1 MKKWN
6 ARQVFSLFVLILGVF
21 FIAGCG
27 GGGGGG
33 GDTPGTP
40 GTDTTA
46 PTVTATVPLN
56 NAGAVAINTKI
67 TATFSEAMDPLTITT
82 ATFTLKQGA
91 VDVAGTVTYSGVTAV
106 FRPAANFAASTIY
119 TATITTGA
127 KDVAGNA
134 LAANKVWTFT
144 TGTATDT
151 TAPTSTLTVPAN
163 AAAGVAINTK
173 ISATFSEAM
182 DPATI
187 TGTTFTVV
195 NTTLGGTA
203 VAGDVT
209 YVSKVAT
216 FTPTNNLAAS
226 NTFTATIT
234 TGAKDLA
241 DNALA
246 ANKVWTFNTGA
257 TADTTAP
264 TIASTSPADLATA
277 VILSKRVTASFSE
290 AMDPLTI
297 TNLTFTLKQG
307 ATAVSG
313 AVTYTGLVATFAPDS
328 NLASNTTY
336 TATVTTGVKDLA
348 GNALASDKVW
358 SFTTVTVAPLGPAA
372 VDLGTAGD
380 FVILTKT
387 GITTTG
393 VTAITGDIG
402 ASPIAATGI
411 QGFGLIMDAS
421 NTFSTSPGI
430 VIGKVYASDYTPPT
444 PAKMTTAVSDME
456 TAYTDAAGRTTPDGT
471 ELYAGNLTG
480 QTFTPGLYKWS
491 TGISID
497 AAGTVTLNGG
507 ANDVWIFQ
515 VAGDITVNPGAGVT
529 LLGGALAKNVFWQ
542 VGGGTGVLFDTTST
556 FKGVILATKAI
567 VFKNGA
573 TLVNGRALAQTNVTL
588 IGNTVTEP
596 AP

>member
-1 MKKWN
+1 MKRWN
-6 ARQVFSLFVLILGVF
+6 ARQAFFLFVLILSVF

-27 GGGGGG
+27 GGGGGEG
-33 GDTPGTP
+33 GGGTP
-40 GTDTTA
+40 GSSDTTL
-46 PTVTATVPLN
+46 PTVTAVFPLN
-56 NAGAVAINTKI
+56 NAGDVAINMKI
-67 TATFSEAMDPLTITT
+67 TATFSEAMDATTITT
-82 ATFTLKQGA
+82 ATFTVKQGTTP
-91 VDVAGTVTYSGVTAV
+91 VSGTVTYSGVTAV
-106 FRPAANFAASTIY
+106 FRPASNFAAGTVY
-119 TATITTGA
+119 TATMTTGA
-127 KDVAGNA
+127 KDAAGNA
-134 LAANKVWTFT
+134 LAANKIWTFT
-144 TGTATDT
+144 TGTTTDT
-151 TAPTSTLTVPAN
+151 TAPTAAFTDPAD
-163 AAAGVAINTK
+163 AAVGVAINRK
-173 ISATFSEAM
+173 ITATFAEEM

-203 VAGDVT
+203 VAGEVT

-216 FTPTNNLAAS
+216 FTPTSNLATS
-226 NTFTATIT
+226 TTFTATIT

-241 DNALA
+241 GNALA
-246 ANKVWTFNTGA
+246 VNKVWTFTTG
-257 TADTTAP
+257 TTIDTTAP
-264 TIASTSPADLATA
+264 TVTSTSPADLATG
-277 VILSKRVTASFSE
+277 VVLSKRVTATFSE
-290 AMDPLTI
+290 VLDPLTI

-313 AVTYTGLVATFAPDS
+313 IATYSGLIATFTPDS

-336 TATVTTGVKDLA
+336 TATVTTGAKDIA
-348 GNALASDKVW
+348 GNALASNKVW
-358 SFTTVTVAPLGPAA
+358 SFTTLASVPLGPAA

-402 ASPIAATGI
+402 VSPIAAVAI
-411 QGFGLIMDAS
+411 AGFSLAMDAT
-421 NTFSTSPGI
+421 NTFSTSPL
-430 VIGKVYASDYTPPT
+430 VTGKVYAADYTAPT
-444 PAKMTTAVSDME
+444 PAKMTAAVSDME

-480 QTFTPGLYKWS
+480 QTFTPGLYKWG
-491 TGISID
+491 TDVSID

-515 VAGDITVNPGAGVT
+515 IAGNLTVNPGAGVT
-529 LLGGALAKNVFWQ
+529 LAGGALAKNIFWQ
-542 VGGGTGVLFDTTST
+542 VGGGTGVAFDTTSA
-556 FKGVILATKAI
+556 FKGIILATKAI

-588 IGNTVTEP
+588 IANTLTEP